1 MAIGAALYIMRYMP
15 ARPSPLPPAD
25 ASALT
30 ELGER
35 LRKARLRRALTA
47 SAVAAAAGITRV
59 TLHRVERGE
68 PAVTLGTVSKV
79 MGVLGLAGD
88 LAWLARDDKLGRE
101 LQDARLPARRA
112 ARPAQPQSWAA
123 ESRGVR
129 PRAAQSRAEQS
140 RAAPP
145 VAPSVAPQP
154 RRAAPVPRLARRIRL
169 DRYAQ
174 LRQLAWHLAPGATTL
189 APQEALALYERNW
202 RHVDRAAMDPQER
215 ALLDK
220 LTATVGKGVLL
231 V

>member
-1 MAIGAALYIMRYMP
+1 MP
-15 ARPSPLPPAD
+15 ARPRSLLA
-25 ASALT
+25 AETLALV

-59 TLHRVERGE
+59 TLHRVECGD

-88 LAWLARDDKLGRE
+88 IAWLARDDRLGRE
-101 LQDARLPARRA
+101 LQDARLPKRRA
-112 ARPAQPQSWAA
+112 ARPASP
-123 ESRGVR
+123 ESGV
-129 PRAAQSRAEQS
+129 AQSRAEQS
-140 RAAPP
+140 RTPRR
-145 VAPSVAPQP
+145 SAPQP
-154 RRAAPVPRLARRIRL
+154 RGAAAPPARRIRL

-174 LRQLAWHLAPGATTL
+174 LRQLAWQLAPGVIDL
-189 APQEALALYERNW
+189 APEDAFALYERNW
-202 RHVDRAAMDPQER
+202 RHVDHTAMDANER